1 MNILGLVNSKLEA
14 ANVPYE
20 YGEWSSTVTYPYFVG
35 SYAETEYRYED
46 ECTIGQFTIDG
57 WARGSS
63 NKIELFNNRE
73 IIKNLFSDLQEI
85 YDDTL
90 YFIRYGGCQE
100 IPTGEKELSRIQIT
114 LYTNFWKGIEE

>member
-1 MNILGLVNSKLEA
+1 MNIMGFVNGKLEA

-35 SYAETEYRYED
+35 SYADIDYRYED

-57 WARGSS
+57 WARGSAA
-63 NKIELFNNRE
+63 KYELIQQQE
-73 IIKNLFSDLQEI
+73 IMKRLFSDLQEI
-85 YDDTL
+85 VDDTC
-90 YFIRYGGCQE
+90 YFIRYGGFQP

-114 LYTNFWKGIEE
+114 LYTYFWKGIEE